1 MMKDLISV
9 IKLDTSEGTCSV
21 KLCLKMSFLPKIFM
35 RKVDLR
41 SFFHEWIEYA
51 NHSSHIFSN
60 SNNGGYKCMIK
71 EEFTIIYWYDFD
83 VTNLYIRGNSIFM

>member
-51 NHSSHIFSN
+51 NHSLL
-60 SNNGGYKCMIK
+60 
-71 EEFTIIYWYDFD
+71 IYSVILIMEATSAW
-83 VTNLYIRGNSIFM
+83 